1 MNRATLFVLTWGIA
15 FFSACDSGPR
25 EISGEPLDGGSAEQ
39 IFPVP
44 GGSAAL
50 GAGLL
55 ASESPAAGQPAVMRT
70 VTALEALE
78 TERYSYVRVQEGG
91 EEFWIAVMKQDIR
104 IGGSYL
110 FSGGLSKQGFQSQEL
125 NRFFDRV
132 LLVSDFR
139 PAAPAQP
146 SAAVT
151 GAAGQQVA
159 SAPDPGEV
167 EMAAGSVK
175 LSDLVANLSRYEGKT
190 VQVTGKCVKV
200 NSMIM
205 GRNWLHLQDG
215 SGVDLTVTT
224 VALVNP
230 GDIVTMEGTIALN
243 RDFGAGYRY
252 DYIMEA
258 AIVKH

>member
-1 MNRATLFVLTWGIA
+1 MNRTTFSICLWGLA
-15 FFSACDSGPR
+15 VFSACDTGPR
-25 EISGEPLDGGSAEQ
+25 EIAGEPLGGGTTEQ

-44 GGSAAL
+44 GAAA
-50 GAGLL
+50 GAGV
-55 ASESPAAGQPAVMRT
+55 AGAEAPVGTGQLAVMRT

-78 TERYSYVRVQEGG
+78 TERYTYVRVREGSG
-91 EEFWIAVMKQDIR
+91 EFWIAVMKQPIE

-125 NRFFDRV
+125 NRFFDQV
-132 LLVSDFR
+132 LLVSEFR
-139 PAAPAQP
+139 PAAVPQREPA
-146 SAAVT
+146 AAAP
-151 GAAGQQVA
+151 AAGQQVA
-159 SAPDPGEV
+159 SAPAPGEV
-167 EMAAGSVK
+167 VPEAGSVK
-175 LSDLVANLSRYEGKT
+175 LADLVADIARYEGKT

-200 NSMIM
+200 NPMIM

-224 VALVNP
+224 VSLVNP

-258 AIVKH
+258 AIVKK